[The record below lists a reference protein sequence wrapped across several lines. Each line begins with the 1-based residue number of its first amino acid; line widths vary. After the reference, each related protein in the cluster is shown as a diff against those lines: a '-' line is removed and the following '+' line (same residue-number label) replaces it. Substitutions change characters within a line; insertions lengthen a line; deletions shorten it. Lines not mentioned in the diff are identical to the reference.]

1 MSISSLTP
9 TERSLRSRL
18 GAHALHAK
26 YSGLEITRVAR
37 AASPGSDDYWL
48 HRVDTDLPEEERLR
62 RARHLKKAY
71 FTRLALKSSI
81 ARRHEREGAD

>member
-37 AASPGSDDYWL
+37 AASPGSDEYWL
-48 HRVDTDLPEEERLR
+48 RQVDTHLPEEERLR
-62 RARHLKKAY
+62 RARHLKKAH
-71 FTRLALKSSI
+71 FTRLALRSSI
-81 ARRHEREGAD
+81 VRRRNREGAE

>member
-1 MSISSLTP
+1 MTLSLTP
-9 TERSLRSRL
+9 AERVLRSRL
-18 GAHALHAK
+18 AAHALHAK
-26 YSGLEITRVAR
+26 YSGREVTRAAR

-48 HRVDTDLPEEERLR
+48 AQVDTDLPEGERLR

-81 ARRHEREGAD
+81 ARRRRRGGAE